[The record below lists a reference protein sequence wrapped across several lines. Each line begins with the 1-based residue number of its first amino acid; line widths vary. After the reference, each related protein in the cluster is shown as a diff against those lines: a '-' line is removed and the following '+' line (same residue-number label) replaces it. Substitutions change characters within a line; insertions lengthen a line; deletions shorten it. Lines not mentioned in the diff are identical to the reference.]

1 LIRKDA
7 SAIIYPDAP
16 PKPSPAEAESLDVWG
31 FRDTHFDFSENG
43 HIIIRGSRYE
53 LSGKELPRFLPWVRE
68 VLVCDVIETRDGK
81 VVRELGTKVVLVKKP
96 EQLDEIDGLVIP
108 GGESGTFLN
117 LLGEA
122 GFEKLKQFVRVK
134 PTFGTCAGAILLA
147 NEVENPRQEGLGALD
162 IRIRRNA
169 YGRQIDSSIRT
180 GKLGDSPLE
189 MVFIRAPK
197 IEHVGPGVEVVA
209 TEGNDPVAVR
219 QGRVMASTFHPE
231 LSDDTRVHRAFLDL
245 VRNGH

>member
-1 LIRKDA
+1 MTIGVLALQGDFDAHRKRL
-7 SAIIYPDAP
+7 
-16 PKPSPAEAESLDVWG
+16 E
-31 FRDTHFDFSENG
+31 
-43 HIIIRGSRYE
+43 
-53 LSGKELPRFLPWVRE
+53 
-68 VLVCDVIETRDGK
+68 
-81 VVRELGTKVVLVKKP
+81 ELGAEVVLVKKP

-122 GFEKLKQFVRVK
+122 GFEKLKRFVRVK

-180 GKLGDSPLE
+180 GKLGNSPLE

-197 IEHVGPGVEVVA
+197 IEQVGPEVEVIA
-209 TEGNDPVAVR
+209 TEGIDPVAVR